1 MNLLMGMLADEDAD
15 LRANAVML
23 ILKLR
28 GVIYSPDA
36 NNIIK
41 DRGDAK
47 TGEDSGDDDISYP

>member
-1 MNLLMGMLADEDAD
+1 MGMLADEDGD

-36 NNIIK
+36 NNIIN

-47 TGEDSGDDDISYP
+47 TGEDSDDDDISYP